1 MISIVSSLLVVAGL
15 APQNATLVARADTTG
30 KRVAAAPAPQVT
42 AVRIGTGGG
51 ISLDGEL
58 GEAAWSQARP
68 MSDFTQRDP
77 DEGKQPSQRTEVR
90 VVYDDGAIY
99 VGAELLD
106 TEPGEIRAQLARRD
120 YYVNAD
126 RFMVFLDP
134 YHDRRTGFYFAV
146 NAAGTQYDGTLYN
159 DDWDDDTWDG
169 VWESAVKR
177 TDRGW
182 TVEMRI
188 PYSQLRFEK
197 KAEHVWGINFKREI
211 ARLNEQDYLVFTP
224 KNGSGFV
231 SRFRDLAGIRGVNP
245 PRRLEVLPYATA
257 KAEFLPGRDATDP
270 FNDGSRY
277 SPGVGADLKLGIGSN
292 LTVDATVNPD
302 FGQVEQDPAVVNLSD
317 SETFF
322 NEKRPFFIEGANI
335 FDFGSGGAN
344 NFWGF
349 NNPSPDFFYTRRIGR
364 RPQVGADVPED
375 GYSDTPLGARILGAA
390 KISGKIGDWS
400 LGGLSALTNREHTS
414 LSDATGRRWNVE
426 AEPLTH
432 YGVARLTKEFGQ
444 GRQGLGFLATSVMRD
459 PSSQSAR
466 ELLTTSAHA
475 LAVDGWLTLD
485 SSRTWVLTGWLGAS
499 RVDGS
504 AAAITSLQENPIHYL
519 QRPDADHVELDP
531 LATSLSG
538 LGGRV
543 TLNKQK
549 GNFYS
554 NTAVA
559 FVSPGMD
566 VNDLGFQWTADVV
579 NAHQVVG
586 YRWRQPTSWYRYINW
601 NAAYSRSH
609 DFGGNKVHDMLWTGV
624 SGQFKNFWWWGFGGN
639 YLFDRMNNRRTR
651 GGPLTL
657 NPKGG
662 EMWLDVGSD
671 DRKPVVV
678 SMNVGRSKFSQGS
691 SDSWWAG
698 TTVEWKPM
706 DRVSLSFSPEYQRS
720 TNGSQYV
727 DQFDDAGATRT
738 FGRRY
743 LFADLEQKTVSASF
757 RVNAI
762 VSPKL
767 SIEAYAQPFISSV
780 DYGALKSLAAP
791 RTYDF
796 EAYDDADGDYA
807 GLDFTYTSLRGSA
820 VMRWE
825 YLPGSTLFLVWQQNR
840 ELSNDVGRLDF
851 GRSVGDVFGGP
862 AANVF
867 LVKLSYWWNP

>member
-1 MISIVSSLLVVAGL
+1 
-15 APQNATLVARADTTG
+15 
-30 KRVAAAPAPQVT
+30 
-42 AVRIGTGGG
+42 
-51 ISLDGEL
+51 
-58 GEAAWSQARP
+58 
-68 MSDFTQRDP
+68 
-77 DEGKQPSQRTEVR
+77 
-90 VVYDDGAIY
+90 
-99 VGAELLD
+99 
-106 TEPGEIRAQLARRD
+106 
-120 YYVNAD
+120 
-126 RFMVFLDP
+126 
-134 YHDRRTGFYFAV
+134 
-146 NAAGTQYDGTLYN
+146 
-159 DDWDDDTWDG
+159 
-169 VWESAVKR
+169 
-177 TDRGW
+177 
-182 TVEMRI
+182 
-188 PYSQLRFEK
+188 
-197 KAEHVWGINFKREI
+197 
-211 ARLNEQDYLVFTP
+211 
-224 KNGSGFV
+224 
-231 SRFRDLAGIRGVNP
+231 
-245 PRRLEVLPYATA
+245 
-257 KAEFLPGRDATDP
+257 
-270 FNDGSRY
+270 
-277 SPGVGADLKLGIGSN
+277 
-292 LTVDATVNPD
+292 
-302 FGQVEQDPAVVNLSD
+302 
-317 SETFF
+317 
-322 NEKRPFFIEGANI
+322 
-335 FDFGSGGAN
+335 
-344 NFWGF
+344 
-349 NNPSPDFFYTRRIGR
+349 
-364 RPQVGADVPED
+364 
-375 GYSDTPLGARILGAA
+375 
-390 KISGKIGDWS
+390 
-400 LGGLSALTNREHTS
+400 
-414 LSDATGRRWNVE
+414 
-426 AEPLTH
+426 
-432 YGVARLTKEFGQ
+432 
-444 GRQGLGFLATSVMRD
+444 
-459 PSSQSAR
+459 
-466 ELLTTSAHA
+466 
-475 LAVDGWLTLD
+475 
-485 SSRTWVLTGWLGAS
+485 
-499 RVDGS
+499 
-504 AAAITSLQENPIHYL
+504 
-519 QRPDADHVELDP
+519 
-531 LATSLSG
+531 
-538 LGGRV
+538 
-543 TLNKQK
+543 
-549 GNFYS
+549 
-554 NTAVA
+554 
-559 FVSPGMD
+559 
-566 VNDLGFQWTADVV
+566 
-579 NAHQVVG
+579 VG
-586 YRWRQPTSWYRYINW
+586 YRWRQPTNWYRYINW

-706 DRVSLSFSPEYQRS
+706 DRVSLSVSPEYQRS